1 MPADLGSILLLS
13 GCVFALLP
21 PALSL
26 MDLINP
32 AGRAVKAYA
41 DSIDRMSAAL
51 GSVIIWLTLAMVLV
65 QVMIVV
71 LRYVFGE
78 GLILLQESMLYMHGA
93 LFLLGAGYT
102 LLRDGHVRVDIVY
115 RDVSPRTKAAIDLIG
130 TYLFLVPF
138 TLTLI
143 AVATPYVEISWAI
156 GERSRET
163 SGIPFVYLLKSC
175 ILLFAG
181 LLLLQGTSVAAHAIQ
196 RLRAPAAA

>member
-13 GCVFALLP
+13 GCAFALLP
-21 PALSL
+21 PALWV
-26 MDLINP
+26 MELINP
-32 AGRAVKAYA
+32 SGRAVKAYA

-51 GSVIIWLTLAMVLV
+51 GATLIWLTLAMVLV
-65 QVMIVV
+65 QVIIVV

-156 GERSRET
+156 GERSR
-163 SGIPFVYLLKSC
+163 S
-175 ILLFAG
+175 A
-181 LLLLQGTSVAAHAIQ
+181 
-196 RLRAPAAA
+196 

>member
-1 MPADLGSILLLS
+1 
-13 GCVFALLP
+13 
-21 PALSL
+21 